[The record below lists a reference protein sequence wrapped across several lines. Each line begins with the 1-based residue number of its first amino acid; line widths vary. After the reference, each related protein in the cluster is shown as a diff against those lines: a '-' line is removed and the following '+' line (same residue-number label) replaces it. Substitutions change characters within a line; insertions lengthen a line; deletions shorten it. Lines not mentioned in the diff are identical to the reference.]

1 MKKLLSLLLTICLCL
16 SFSFVACDESDNTPP
31 QNEPPKNVILVI
43 GDGMGDNHIR
53 NAVTY
58 YDLSKPAF
66 YNDKKCVIGTNSL
79 DGTTDSAA
87 GGTALAT
94 GNKVHNSN
102 LAMLNGDNLE
112 QITTIA
118 KSYGMKTG
126 VITTDVLSGAT
137 PSAFSAHS
145 TSRDNTSTI
154 MQTQAVSGVDLL
166 IGRASSDYT
175 NNKSLYTS
183 NGYTFASNKEE
194 LLSNKSANK
203 LVGAISNIDSE
214 YISGNETDYQLKDMA
229 KFAVEYLENETGFF
243 LMIEGAYIDKH
254 SHNNDIDKTMAETR
268 SLIDTISYLYNYAND
283 GKTAI
288 FITADHETGGLQRTS
303 NKDDITSWL
312 FTSVNH
318 TPVDVP
324 LFIKNYSF
332 DITKFGYQATDRPEN
347 TVVFSA
353 CKDIIQTRFS

>member
-31 QNEPPKNVILVI
+31 QNEPPKNIILVI
-43 GDGMGDNHIR
+43 GDGMGDNHIKS
-53 NAVTY
+53 AVEY
-58 YDLSKPAF
+58 YGLKKPSF
-66 YNDKKCVIGTNSL
+66 YNDKQCVIGTNSL
-79 DGTTDSAA
+79 DGVTDSAA

-102 LAMLNGDNLE
+102 LAMLDNNNLE

-145 TSRDNTSTI
+145 TSRNDTSTI

-183 NGYTFASNKEE
+183 NGYTFASSKEE
-194 LLSNKSANK
+194 LLSNKSADK

-254 SHNNDIDKTMAETR
+254 SHNNYLDQTFAETR
-268 SLIDTISYLYNYAND
+268 SLIDTISYLYSYANN
-283 GKTAI
+283 GETAI
-288 FITADHETGGLQRTS
+288 FITADHETGGLQRAKTNEGDPIWWFNSKDHTS
-303 NKDDITSWL
+303 T
-312 FTSVNH
+312 
-318 TPVDVP
+318 DVP

-353 CKDIIQTRFS
+353 CKDVIQTRFS